1 MISASG
7 HAKIRN
13 LNTGY
18 LSGSATAFPASGQL
32 RDRAWDFTIEDAEDF
47 EARWQD
53 ADHRARCSINVDRPA
68 DDGRIVGELTTP
80 ETVAQEHYRVVTRL
94 SVLVEATVSN
104 FLNWARP
111 NPFALCSHKK

>member
-1 MISASG
+1 MTLFLDDDFRVWSRQNSESKHGI
-7 HAKIRN
+7 
-13 LNTGY
+13 
-18 LSGSATAFPASGQL
+18 FV
-32 RDRAWDFTIEDAEDF
+32 RAWDFTIEDAEDF

-68 DDGRIVGELTTP
+68 DDGRIGGELTTP